1 MSQIKMR
8 PGNLLNEN
16 GELIEC
22 GYATKL
28 LKNYDRK
35 AIKAKKWRIK
45 EWDYYLVTNDD
56 FGIAFTIADNGY
68 MGLISASFL
77 DFEKRTE
84 RTISPMVVMPMG
96 KLHMPSTSET
106 GDVHFENKK
115 VELSYY
121 HEDGGRRLVLNMPNF
136 ENGFPLIADI
146 LLTDIPEDSMVI
158 ATPFKEDPK
167 AFYYNQKIVGMRA
180 QGLIIHQGVE
190 IEVNPEKTFGI
201 LDWGRGVWTY
211 ENTWYWGAGNGLID
225 GKVFGFNIGYGFGD
239 TSAATENMIFYNGKA
254 HKFEGIEFQIPKAA
268 DGKDDFMKPWKFV
281 STDGRFNANFT
292 PILDRASLTS
302 LVVIASD
309 QHQVFGYFNGDAIL
323 DDGTVIQMKDFLGF
337 AEKVSNKW

>member
-1 MSQIKMR
+1 MSQVKMR
-8 PGNLLNEN
+8 PGDLLNEN

-45 EWDYYLVTNDD
+45 EWDYYLVTNED

-77 DFEKRTE
+77 DFKKRTE

-96 KLHMPSTSET
+96 KMHMPPTSET

-121 HEDGGRRLVLNMPNF
+121 HEEGGRRLVLNMPNF

-239 TSAATENMIFYNGKA
+239 TSAATENMIFY
-254 HKFEGIEFQIPKAA
+254 EGNIEENRK
-268 DGKDDFMKPWKFV
+268 
-281 STDGRFNANFT
+281 NF
-292 PILDRASLTS
+292 
-302 LVVIASD
+302 
-309 QHQVFGYFNGDAIL
+309 Y
-323 DDGTVIQMKDFLGF
+323 K
-337 AEKVSNKW
+337 